1 MENKPSIRL
10 ILKRD
15 IFQKPTLAVE
25 ANPDPLDRMR
35 ITRTRTQRTLEG
47 HDDIVILNIT
57 MTLMDTRMNP
67 DSHAIT
73 SIVSY
78 RHQCST
84 KLVPRERGSHDIA
97 PARARHAR
105 GAAHEITSAAPL

>member
-10 ILKRD
+10 IFNRN
-15 IFQKPTLAVE
+15 IFQKPALAVE
-25 ANPDPLDRMR
+25 ANSDPLDRMR
-35 ITRTRTQRTLEG
+35 IARTRTQCTLEG
-47 HDDIVILNIT
+47 RDDIIILNIA
-57 MTLMDTRMNP
+57 MTLMNTRMNP

-84 KLVPRERGSHDIA
+84 KSLPGERDSHDISPRTGA
-97 PARARHAR
+97 THAR
-105 GAAHEITSAAPL
+105 GRARDIVRGP

>member
-10 ILKRD
+10 ILNRN

-25 ANPDPLDRMR
+25 ANSDPLDRMR
-35 ITRTRTQRTLEG
+35 IARTRTQRALEG
-47 HDDIVILNIT
+47 CDDILILYVT
-57 MTLMDTRMNP
+57 MAPMDARMNP

-73 SIVSY
+73 SRVSY

-84 KLVPRERGSHDIA
+84 K
-97 PARARHAR
+97 
-105 GAAHEITSAAPL
+105 

>member
-10 ILKRD
+10 VLNRNIL
-15 IFQKPTLAVE
+15 QKPTLAVE
-25 ANPDPLDRMR
+25 ANSDPLDRTR
-35 ITRTRTQRTLEG
+35 IARTRTQRTLEG
-47 HDDIVILNIT
+47 HYDIVILNVT

-84 KLVPRERGSHDIA
+84 K
-97 PARARHAR
+97 
-105 GAAHEITSAAPL
+105 

>member
-10 ILKRD
+10 ILNRN
-15 IFQKPTLAVE
+15 IFQESTLTVE
-25 ANPDPLDRMR
+25 ANSDPLDRMR
-35 ITRTRTQRTLEG
+35 IARTRTQCALEG
-47 HDDIVILNIT
+47 RDDIIVLNIT
-57 MTLMDTRMNP
+57 MTLMNARMNP

-84 KLVPRERGSHDIA
+84 K
-97 PARARHAR
+97 
-105 GAAHEITSAAPL
+105 

>member
-10 ILKRD
+10 ILNRN
-15 IFQKPTLAVE
+15 IFQESTLAVE
-25 ANPDPLDRMR
+25 ANSDPLDRMC
-35 ITRTRTQRTLEG
+35 IARTRTQCALEG
-47 HDDIVILNIT
+47 GDDIIVLNIT
-57 MTLMDTRMNP
+57 MTLMDARMNP

-84 KLVPRERGSHDIA
+84 K
-97 PARARHAR
+97 
-105 GAAHEITSAAPL
+105 

>member
-1 MENKPSIRL
+1 MENEPSIGL
-10 ILKRD
+10 ILDRN
-15 IFQKPTLAVE
+15 IFQKSPLAVE

-35 ITRTRTQRTLEG
+35 IARTRTQRALEG
-47 HDDIVILNIT
+47 SDNIIIINIT

-78 RHQCST
+78 TR
-84 KLVPRERGSHDIA
+84 
-97 PARARHAR
+97 
-105 GAAHEITSAAPL
+105 

>member
-10 ILKRD
+10 VLNRNIL
-15 IFQKPTLAVE
+15 QKPTLAVE
-25 ANPDPLDRMR
+25 ANSDPLDRMR
-35 ITRTRTQRTLEG
+35 IARTRTQRTLEC
-47 HDDIVILNIT
+47 HYDIVILNVT
-57 MTLMDTRMNP
+57 MTSMDARMNP

-84 KLVPRERGSHDIA
+84 K
-97 PARARHAR
+97 
-105 GAAHEITSAAPL
+105 

>member
-1 MENKPSIRL
+1 MENKPSIGL
-10 ILKRD
+10 ILDRN
-15 IFQKPTLAVE
+15 IFQKSPLAVE

-35 ITRTRTQRTLEG
+35 IARTRTQRALEG
-47 HDDIVILNIT
+47 SDNIIILNIT

-78 RHQCST
+78 TR
-84 KLVPRERGSHDIA
+84 
-97 PARARHAR
+97 
-105 GAAHEITSAAPL
+105 

>member
-10 ILKRD
+10 ILNRN

-25 ANPDPLDRMR
+25 ANSNPLDRMR
-35 ITRTRTQRTLEG
+35 IARTRTQRALEG
-47 HDDIVILNIT
+47 RNDIVIINIT
-57 MTLMDTRMNP
+57 MTLMDARMNP

-73 SIVSY
+73 SRVSY

-84 KLVPRERGSHDIA
+84 K
-97 PARARHAR
+97 
-105 GAAHEITSAAPL
+105 

>member
-1 MENKPSIRL
+1 MENEPSIGL
-10 ILKRD
+10 ILDRN
-15 IFQKPTLAVE
+15 IFQKSPLAVE

-35 ITRTRTQRTLEG
+35 IARTRTQRALEG
-47 HDDIVILNIT
+47 SDNIITLNIT

-78 RHQCST
+78 TR
-84 KLVPRERGSHDIA
+84 
-97 PARARHAR
+97 
-105 GAAHEITSAAPL
+105 

>member
-10 ILKRD
+10 VLNRNIL
-15 IFQKPTLAVE
+15 QKPTLAVE

-35 ITRTRTQRTLEG
+35 IARTRTQRALEG
-47 HDDIVILNIT
+47 SDNIIILNIT

-78 RHQCST
+78 TR
-84 KLVPRERGSHDIA
+84 
-97 PARARHAR
+97 
-105 GAAHEITSAAPL
+105 